1 MSLRGSSQVYLW
13 RNALRNRLLLRK
25 GSRRAGH
32 AAAWGCALMLL
43 AFAPAAPQGAAAAI
57 APQLRL
63 GAPERAELA
72 RIEEY
77 LNRIST
83 VRAEFVQQ
91 SSNGEHARGQ
101 LYLARPGRLRIDY
114 QPPVPVL
121 VVADGTFLI
130 YYDRRLEQ
138 VSYVPLASTPASI
151 LLDDRIS
158 LAEDSLVVTGYERAG
173 NLILVTVA
181 RADNPGEGSITLG
194 FKENPLQLA
203 EWSVTDAQGIVT
215 LVTLLDPRFDID
227 LDRALFVFQDPREPS
242 QRSAP

>member
-1 MSLRGSSQVYLW
+1 
-13 RNALRNRLLLRK
+13 
-25 GSRRAGH
+25 
-32 AAAWGCALMLL
+32 MLSV
-43 AFAPAAPQGAAAAI
+43 FAPTQPQGAAAAI
-57 APQLRL
+57 APELQL
-63 GAPERAELA
+63 GAQERAELA

-83 VRAEFVQQ
+83 VQAEFVQQ
-91 SSNGEHARGQ
+91 SSNGEQARGQ

-151 LLDDRIS
+151 LLGDRIS

-173 NLILVTVA
+173 NLILVTIA
-181 RADNPGEGSITLG
+181 RADNPGEGSITLS

-203 EWSVTDAQGIVT
+203 QWSVTDAQGIVT
-215 LVTLLDPRFDID
+215 LVTLIEPQFDID
-227 LDRALFVFQDPREPS
+227 LDRALFVFEDPREPS
-242 QRSAP
+242 NRPAP

>member
-1 MSLRGSSQVYLW
+1 MHLW

-43 AFAPAAPQGAAAAI
+43 AFASAAPQGAAAAI
-57 APQLRL
+57 APQLQL
-63 GAPERAELA
+63 GAPERAELS

-83 VRAEFVQQ
+83 VRAEFVQR
-91 SSNGEHARGQ
+91 SSNGEQARGQ

-215 LVTLLDPRFDID
+215 LVTLLEPRFDID
-227 LDRALFVFQDPREPS
+227 LDRALFVFHDPREPS
-242 QRSAP
+242 QRPAP

>member
-1 MSLRGSSQVYLW
+1 
-13 RNALRNRLLLRK
+13 
-25 GSRRAGH
+25 
-32 AAAWGCALMLL
+32 MLL
-43 AFAPAAPQGAAAAI
+43 AFAPAAPQSAAAAI
-57 APQLRL
+57 APRLQL

-77 LNRIST
+77 LNGIST

-91 SSNGEHARGQ
+91 SSNGEQARGQ

-121 VVADGTFLI
+121 VIADGTFLI

-158 LAEDSLVVTGYERAG
+158 LAEDSLIVTGYERAG
-173 NLILVTVA
+173 DLILVTVA
-181 RADNPGEGSITLG
+181 RASNPGEGSITLS

-215 LVTLLDPRFDID
+215 LVTLIDPRFGIE
-227 LDRALFVFQDPREPS
+227 LDHALFVFQDPREPS
-242 QRSAP
+242 QRPAP

>member
-1 MSLRGSSQVYLW
+1 MYLW

-25 GSRRAGH
+25 DSRRAGH

-43 AFAPAAPQGAAAAI
+43 AFAPAAPEGAAAAI
-57 APQLRL
+57 APQLQL

-77 LNRIST
+77 LNGIST

-91 SSNGEHARGQ
+91 SSNGEQARGQ

-121 VVADGTFLI
+121 VIADGTFLI

-158 LAEDSLVVTGYERAG
+158 LAEDSLIVTGYERAG
-173 NLILVTVA
+173 DLILVTVA
-181 RADNPGEGSITLG
+181 RASNPGEGSITLS

-215 LVTLLDPRFDID
+215 LVTLLDPRFGIE

-242 QRSAP
+242 QRPAP

>member
-1 MSLRGSSQVYLW
+1 MANRREASSI
-13 RNALRNRLLLRK
+13 
-25 GSRRAGH
+25 SRDR
-32 AAAWGCALMLL
+32 
-43 AFAPAAPQGAAAAI
+43 
-57 APQLRL
+57 
-63 GAPERAELA
+63 
-72 RIEEY
+72 
-77 LNRIST
+77 
-83 VRAEFVQQ
+83 
-91 SSNGEHARGQ
+91 
-101 LYLARPGRLRIDY
+101 GRLRIDY

-215 LVTLLDPRFDID
+215 LVTLL
-227 LDRALFVFQDPREPS
+227 EPPIRH
-242 QRSAP
+242 RS